1 MIHYIT
7 EGGDG
12 NKELKTRRWFLPDGI
27 RRHLEKIKDDNK
39 KEELSKNHTTK
50 EAWDHLEFILDSEK
64 GISYNEMKR
73 IKNWFDKNFNATKTK
88 QYELYGGKMM
98 KTWVENQLNSATL
111 WVKKHKEAQRAMGK
125 ENAFIKP
132 HEADRQNTVSKVDTK
147 VPTYN
152 PATLN
157 KQNRL
162 KELGDLK
169 EQKTVI
175 ITESQR
181 KQLLEAISGT
191 MRSDFFQELNT
202 YASVEDYGDCFKLC
216 RQYLGD
222 PIGTGSSRVVFQ
234 VDDEKILKLAM
245 GEQGMAQNKTE
256 INAYKKTTKYKEL
269 FPQIFSVGYNNVYFI
284 TEYVFPL
291 NTLADSPQGNNYM
304 DDIYHCLGIT
314 EDDYDDLI
322 RYIEHNVYDNEGEL
336 NIEELKLID
345 FKDMGVSVY
354 DYMNK
359 KMKQNQNL
367 NLLMQYLLDNPNL
380 AGESFKEPN
389 MGMTK
394 RNGKAWIVILDNGW
408 DGNVAQLYKFQNFG
422 ELNV

>member
-1 MIHYIT
+1 MIHFIT
-7 EGGDG
+7 EGGNG
-12 NKELKTRRWFLPDGI
+12 NKELKTHRWFLPDGV
-27 RRHLEKIKDDNK
+27 RHHLEKVRDNNK

-64 GISYNEMKR
+64 GIAYNEMKR
-73 IKNWFDKNFNATKTK
+73 IKNWFDKNYNATKTK
-88 QYELYGGKMM
+88 QYELYGGNIM

-111 WVKKHKEAQRAMGK
+111 YVKKHKEAQRAMGK

-132 HEADRQNTVSKVDTK
+132 HEADRQNTVSKVDSK

-162 KELGDLK
+162 KELSDLHENK
-169 EQKTVI
+169 VI
-175 ITESQR
+175 VLDESQR
-181 KQLLEAISGT
+181 MTLKEVMSNKI
-191 MRSDFFQELNT
+191 RSDFFQELDT

-222 PIGTGSSRVVFQ
+222 AIGRGSSRAVFQ
-234 VDDEKILKLAM
+234 LDDEKVLKLAM
-245 GEQGMAQNKTE
+245 SEQGMAQNKAE
-256 INAYKKTTKYKEL
+256 IDAYRKTTKYKDL
-269 FPQIFSVGYNNVYFI
+269 FPRIFSVGYNNTYFI
-284 TEYVFPL
+284 TEYVLPL
-291 NTLADSPQGNNYM
+291 NILSGSPQGDNYV
-304 DDIYHCLGIT
+304 DDIYNCLGVSENEYMKLT
-314 EDDYDDLI
+314 EIIENNTFDNNGTLKMKDLK
-322 RYIEHNVYDNEGEL
+322 VMPFEGT
-336 NIEELKLID
+336 N
-345 FKDMGVSVY
+345 MSVY
-354 DYMNK
+354 DFLNK
-359 KMKQNQNL
+359 KMKENANF

-380 AGESFKEPN
+380 AGESFKQPN

-408 DGNVAQLYKFQNFG
+408 DGDVAQLYNYPNFG

>member
-12 NKELKTRRWFLPDGI
+12 NKELKTHRWFLPDGV
-27 RRHLEKIKDDNK
+27 RHHLEKIKDSNK

-50 EAWDHLEFILDSEK
+50 EAWDHLVFILGEEK
-64 GISYNEMKR
+64 GITYQEMKR
-73 IKNWFDKNFNATKTK
+73 MKNWFDKNYNATKTK
-88 QYELYGGKMM
+88 QYELYGGEVM

-125 ENAFIKP
+125 DNAFIKP
-132 HEADRQNTVSKVDTK
+132 HEADRQNTVSKVDTS

-169 EQKTVI
+169 EQKTII

-181 KQLLEAISGT
+181 KQLLEVISGN
-191 MRSDFFQELNT
+191 MRSDFFQELDT

-222 PIGTGSSRVVFQ
+222 KIGSGSSRVVFQ
-234 VDDEKILKLAM
+234 LDDEKVLKLAM
-245 GEQGMAQNKTE
+245 SEQGEAQNKAE
-256 INAYKKTTKYKEL
+256 ISAYKKTTKYKDL
-269 FPQIFSVGYNNVYFI
+269 FPQIFSVGYNGTYFI
-284 TEYVFPL
+284 TEYVLPL
-291 NTLADSPQGNNYM
+291 NTLSDSPQDDNYV
-304 DDIYHCLGIT
+304 DDIYNCLGVSENEYMNLT
-314 EDDYDDLI
+314 EI
-322 RYIEHNVYDNEGEL
+322 IENNTSNNNGTL
-336 NIEELKLID
+336 NIKELKVTPLEGTGMNAYD
-345 FKDMGVSVY
+345 FL
-354 DYMNK
+354 NK
-359 KMKQNQNL
+359 RMKENANF

-380 AGESFKEPN
+380 AGESFKQPN

-408 DGNVAQLYKFQNFG
+408 DGDVAQLYNYPNFG

>member
-12 NKELKTRRWFLPDGI
+12 NKELKTHRWFIPDGV
-27 RRHLEKIKDDNK
+27 RHHLEKVKDNNK

-50 EAWDHLEFILDSEK
+50 EAWDHLEFILGEEK

-73 IKNWFDKNFNATKTK
+73 IKNWFDRNSNATKTK
-88 QYELYGGKMM
+88 QYELYGGDIM
-98 KTWVENQLNSATL
+98 KTWVESQLKSATL

-162 KELGDLK
+162 KELGELK
-169 EQKTVI
+169 ENKTII

-181 KQLLEAISGT
+181 KQLLEVISGNT
-191 MRSDFFQELNT
+191 RSDFFQELDT

-222 PIGTGSSRVVFQ
+222 AIGSGSSRTVFQ
-234 VDDEKILKLAM
+234 LDDEKVLKLAM
-245 GEQGMAQNKTE
+245 SERGMAQNKAE
-256 INAYKKTTKYKEL
+256 IDAYRRTTKFKDI
-269 FPQIFSVGYNNVYFI
+269 FPQIFSVGYNNTYYI
-284 TEYVFPL
+284 SEYVLPL
-291 NTLADSPQGNNYM
+291 LTLDDSPQGDNYM
-304 DDIYHCLGIT
+304 IDDIYECLGIK
-314 EDDYDDLI
+314 DDLFYELI
-322 RYIEHNVYDNEGEL
+322 GYIIAFTNFGKISYDEIKKVPFQYTG
-336 NIEELKLID
+336 
-345 FKDMGVSVY
+345 MSVY
-354 DYMNK
+354 DFIDTN
-359 KMKQNQNL
+359 MKQNANFKQ
-367 NLLMQYLLDNPNL
+367 LMNYLLENPNL
-380 AGESFKEPN
+380 AEEAFQYSN

-394 RNGKAWIVILDNGW
+394 RNGKPWIVILDNGW
-408 DGNVAQLYKFQNFG
+408 NGNTAKLYNQFDFG